1 MTTLKFRKGITLIE
15 LMVVIIIL
23 GIFAVTEAPKFI
35 NVSKEVRIATLNR
48 LAVLFCSSVQLIHAK
63 AQIKS
68 LANLSGYHP
77 NKPLLR

>member
-35 NVSKEVRIATLNR
+35 NVSKEMRIATLNR
-48 LAVLFCSSVQLIHAK
+48 LAGTFLF
-63 AQIKS
+63 
-68 LANLSGYHP
+68 
-77 NKPLLR
+77 